1 MVGKDGIP
9 RQKMKEEILSMS
21 AEALGALSIERKRV
35 LVIVPDD
42 TRHAE
47 LPLFFKLLYQILG
60 AKVAALDYLIATG
73 THHPMSP
80 EKIYKHMGITAQ
92 EHQTKFS
99 KTRFFNHAHNDPA
112 QLQTIGTISA
122 SEMAELSQGLFTD
135 PVEVTINNR
144 IFQYDQLILIS
155 PVVPHETV
163 GFSGGNK
170 YFFPGIGGEEIIK
183 TFHWI
188 GALITNPVV
197 NGVKD
202 NPVRRVINRSASLV
216 HVPTLCFA
224 FVVDHDHTIPA
235 LFIGAP
241 QEAWNRAADCSE
253 KIHIKFVDKPYKQ
266 ILGIAPPIYDD
277 IWVAGKVMYKH
288 EPIIADGG
296 EVIIYAPHV
305 KEISHTHG
313 AEISKV
319 GYHVRDY
326 FLKQWERFSHTSKLI
341 LAHSTNVRGIGFY
354 ENGVELPRVSVTLAT
369 SLSEEVCRSVNLG
382 YVDYRSINIAEWKSR
397 QNSDLLVVEN
407 AGQLL
412 YRLRP

>member
-9 RQKMKEEILSMS
+9 RQRMAEEILSMS
-21 AEALGALSIERKRV
+21 AEALGALSLERKRV

-60 AKVAALDYLIATG
+60 AKVSALDYLIATG

-80 EKIYKHMGITAQ
+80 EKIYRHMGITAQ
-92 EHQTKFS
+92 EHRSKFS
-99 KTRFFNHAHNDPA
+99 KTMFFNHAHNDPA

-122 SEMAELSQGLFTD
+122 SEMSELSQGLFTD
-135 PVEVTINNR
+135 PVEVTVNNR

-235 LFIGAP
+235 FFIGQP

-253 KIHIKFVDKPYKQ
+253 KIHIKFVEKPYKQ
-266 ILGIAPPIYDD
+266 ILGIAPSIYDD

-313 AEISKV
+313 AEIRKV

-326 FLKQWERFSHTSKLI
+326 FLKQWDRFSHTSKLI
-341 LAHSTNVRGIGFY
+341 LAHSTNVRGIGLY

-382 YVDYRSINIAEWKSR
+382 YVDYRSINIAEWKSH
-397 QNSDLLVVEN
+397 QNGDLLVVEN

>member
-1 MVGKDGIP
+1 MVGKDGIAP
-9 RQKMKEEILSMS
+9 PKMAEEILSLS
-21 AEALGALSIERKRV
+21 TEALGALPLDRKRV

-60 AKVAALDYLIATG
+60 AKVSALDYLIATG

-80 EKIYKHMGITAQ
+80 EKIYRHMGITAVD
-92 EHQTKFS
+92 HQTKFS
-99 KTRFFNHAHNDPA
+99 KTRFFNHAHNDPG

-224 FVVDHDHTIPA
+224 FVVDNDHTIPA

-241 QEAWNRAADCSE
+241 REAWSRAADCSE
-253 KIHIKFVDKPYKQ
+253 KIHIKFVEKPYKQ

-341 LAHSTNVRGIGFY
+341 LAHSTNVRGIGLY

-382 YVDYRSINIAEWKSR
+382 YADYRSINIAEWKSR
-397 QNSDLLVVEN
+397 QNGDLLVVEN